1 MCIIILDMDKQLKA
15 YRFRIYPN
23 ATQRQQLAVEFGN
36 ARFAWNTAL
45 FARQQARL
53 LHGRVDLGERV
64 NRKTGEV
71 RKVTA
76 VDSGALD
83 AAITQLSREPGYEF
97 LSAGT
102 RGCIT
107 QTLID
112 QDKAFK
118 NFFEGRAKFPKFKGR
133 FDKQAVRYQLDQ
145 RQLAVISC
153 SAKMANAAAAT
164 LGTCPFPRAA
174 ILSIPSA
181 SPSTTRPTAGSASH
195 PPRNAA

>member
-83 AAITQLSREPGYEF
+83 RPSPNCPG
-97 LSAGT
+97 
-102 RGCIT
+102 
-107 QTLID
+107 
-112 QDKAFK
+112 
-118 NFFEGRAKFPKFKGR
+118 NRATSF
-133 FDKQAVRYQLDQ
+133 
-145 RQLAVISC
+145 
-153 SAKMANAAAAT
+153 
-164 LGTCPFPRAA
+164 
-174 ILSIPSA
+174 
-181 SPSTTRPTAGSASH
+181 
-195 PPRNAA
+195 

>member
-1 MCIIILDMDKQLKA
+1 MLRWFVSARAFSSALNSGVTERLIDSVLPRFRMSHLLHDNGMCIIILDMDKQLKA

-83 AAITQLSREPGYEF
+83 AASPNCPG
-97 LSAGT
+97 
-102 RGCIT
+102 
-107 QTLID
+107 
-112 QDKAFK
+112 
-118 NFFEGRAKFPKFKGR
+118 NRATSF
-133 FDKQAVRYQLDQ
+133 
-145 RQLAVISC
+145 
-153 SAKMANAAAAT
+153 
-164 LGTCPFPRAA
+164 
-174 ILSIPSA
+174 
-181 SPSTTRPTAGSASH
+181 
-195 PPRNAA
+195 